1 LWKSIYSYVYYSR
14 WWKNLNV
21 EANFYFVRNRIVEMY
36 FWMNGACHEPQ
47 YSHSR
52 IILAKMTGF
61 ITILDDF
68 IDTYATTEES
78 MQLAEAVFRSDWP
91 SPTQIFCLFI
101 YFIIKYISCCTIIW
115 FNRMQI
121 SPFAHV

>member
-1 LWKSIYSYVYYSR
+1 
-14 WWKNLNV
+14 
-21 EANFYFVRNRIVEMY
+21 VRNRIVEMY

-52 IILAKMTGF
+52 IILAKMMGF

-78 MQLAEAVFRSDWP
+78 TQLAEAVFRSDCP
-91 SPTQIFCLFI
+91 HLLK
-101 YFIIKYISCCTIIW
+101 YFAYSFTLSSNIL
-115 FNRMQI
+115 
-121 SPFAHV
+121 VV

>member
-1 LWKSIYSYVYYSR
+1 
-14 WWKNLNV
+14 
-21 EANFYFVRNRIVEMY
+21 MY

-52 IILAKMTGF
+52 IILAKMMGF

-78 MQLAEAVFRSDWP
+78 MQLAEAVFRSDCP
-91 SPTQIFCLFI
+91 CRQRKFLFPIQFTI
-101 YFIIKYISCCTIIW
+101 YVNYLNVDLALLFG
-115 FNRMQI
+115 
-121 SPFAHV
+121 

>member
-1 LWKSIYSYVYYSR
+1 
-14 WWKNLNV
+14 
-21 EANFYFVRNRIVEMY
+21 MY

-52 IILAKMTGF
+52 IILAKMMGF

-78 MQLAEAVFRSDWP
+78 MQLAEAVFRSD
-91 SPTQIFCLFI
+91 
-101 YFIIKYISCCTIIW
+101 
-115 FNRMQI
+115 
-121 SPFAHV
+121 

>member
-1 LWKSIYSYVYYSR
+1 
-14 WWKNLNV
+14 
-21 EANFYFVRNRIVEMY
+21 MY

-78 MQLAEAVFRSDWP
+78 MQLAEAVFRSDCP
-91 SPTQIFCLFI
+91 HLLKYFLYLFN
-101 YFIIKYISCCTIIW
+101 YIS
-115 FNRMQI
+115 FL
-121 SPFAHV
+121 SV